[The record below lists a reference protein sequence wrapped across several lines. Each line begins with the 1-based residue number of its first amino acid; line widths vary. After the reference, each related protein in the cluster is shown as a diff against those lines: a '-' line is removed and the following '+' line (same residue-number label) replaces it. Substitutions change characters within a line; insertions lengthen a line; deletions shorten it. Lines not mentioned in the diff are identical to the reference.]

1 MVVVMIMMIVVMG
14 MMMVNDALDG
24 DCNEFNFENNFE
36 NGGENGIIIIDSL
49 YKIKR
54 KAYYN
59 GSQ

>member
-24 DCNEFNFENNFE
+24 DCNEFNFEDNFE
-36 NGGENGIIIIDSL
+36 NGGQNGIIIDSL